1 MGGITQGA
9 YNSDARVRPR
19 GAGSEGLL
27 LCDMMSVCV
36 MICQSLMRCVCL
48 PEVTLL
54 LYIPMGDGIV
64 INTAEMINK
73 TKEGHC
79 NKEIEETKRS
89 ICKLIRQ

>member
-1 MGGITQGA
+1 
-9 YNSDARVRPR
+9 
-19 GAGSEGLL
+19 
-27 LCDMMSVCV
+27 
-36 MICQSLMRCVCL
+36 
-48 PEVTLL
+48 
-54 LYIPMGDGIV
+54 MGDGIV